1 MQFAGII
8 PTEPPTTHT
17 PPKITRLS
25 PTGTV
30 IIQSTVDNGRQ
41 KQQLLS
47 AGAIVGVVI
56 GGLFAAVL
64 LSLLLITITVASYGA
79 LSQRKQYKM
88 RSQALSNKNIG
99 VPIED
104 DDEFANKWQ
113 PRTEGNN
120 YQTVP
125 VSDEMQLATKEL

>member
-64 LSLLLITITVASYGA
+64 LITITVASYGA
-79 LSQRKQYKM
+79 LSRRKQYKM

-99 VPIED
+99 VPIKD

-120 YQTVP
+120 YQAVP
-125 VSDEMQLATKEL
+125 VSDEMQEGDLATKEL